1 MLQGPKRS
9 RGRPRKYPLLPNKGR
24 TFNCVP
30 SAIYLVLPPAGVPPG
45 DIAVAKLLYHRSFIM
60 PNEK

>member
-1 MLQGPKRS
+1 MINPKRS

-30 SAIYLVLPPAGVPPG
+30 SAVYLTLPPAGVPSE
-45 DIAVAKLLYHRSFIM
+45 DVVVAKLIYHYSFM
-60 PNEK
+60 VLNRL